1 MNRHRSGRACVQAEG
16 LGHPAARILAR
27 ERPTHSTRSTRPN
40 ACASPLVG
48 VLAAVAL
55 LAGCGSLP
63 TLEGRPVSTAI
74 PADAGTRLHEAIGP
88 LVDAN
93 PGLTGIHSLG
103 DGREAFAA
111 RVALAEVAERSL
123 DVQYYIWHGD
133 VSGRLMFEALRRAA
147 DRGVRVRLLLDD
159 NNTKGLDP
167 TLAAL
172 DAHPNVEVRLFNPF
186 PNRSNRI
193 LGYATD
199 FGRLNRRMHNK
210 SFTADGVATIVGGRN
225 VGDEY
230 FAAGE
235 GIGFLDL
242 DVIAIGA
249 VVPEVAKSFDAYW
262 SSQSAYPVDRI
273 VPAAAPGDLEALA
286 ARGRETLESAAGA
299 AYFESVRQT
308 EFVRRVLKGE
318 LEWDWSRAHLVVDD
332 PAKGLN
338 RAQRKD
344 YLTSSLE
351 HVVGPAQREVHV
363 VSPYFVPMKEGVEA
377 FAALEA
383 RGVQVVVLTNA
394 LEATDV
400 AAVHAGYA
408 KRRRALLVAGV
419 ELYELKRS
427 AVPTPVGGAVEQ
439 RMFSGSG
446 SGGGGARADGAPGGS
461 AAGSSGGASLHA
473 KTFAVDRD
481 RVFVGSFNFDPRSA
495 ALNTEMGLVL
505 HSPALAS
512 RLADAFEDGIPRASY
527 EVRLAPDGRSLLW
540 VERAA
545 DGETVHTTEPGTTGF
560 QRFAVGTMALLP
572 IDWLL

>member
-1 MNRHRSGRACVQAEG
+1 VRRVRGCGLSAVEIVPSARRHPPAHRAS
-16 LGHPAARILAR
+16 R
-27 ERPTHSTRSTRPN
+27 
-40 ACASPLVG
+40 
-48 VLAAVAL
+48 LAAALAGLVL

-63 TLEGRPVSTAI
+63 TLDGRPESTAI
-74 PADAGTRLHEAIGP
+74 PAAAGTPLHDGIEP
-88 LVDAN
+88 LLRAN
-93 PGLTGIHSLG
+93 PGLTGIHPLQ

-147 DRGVRVRLLLDD
+147 ERGVRVRLLLDD

-186 PNRSNRI
+186 PNRSNRV

-249 VVPEVAKSFDAYW
+249 VVPQVAKSFDDYW
-262 SSQSAYPVDRI
+262 RSESSYPADRI
-273 VPAAAPGDLEALA
+273 VAPATPAELEAFA
-286 ARGRETLESAAGA
+286 ARGRETLESPEGSS
-299 AYFESVRQT
+299 YVESVRRT
-308 EFVRRVLKGE
+308 EFVMRVVNGE
-318 LEWDWSRAHLVVDD
+318 LDWSWSRAQLVVDD
-332 PAKGLN
+332 PAKGLD

-344 YLTSSLE
+344 YLMSSLE

-363 VSPYFVPMKEGVEA
+363 VSPYFVPMKQGVEA
-377 FAALEA
+377 FSALEA
-383 RGVQVVVLTNA
+383 RGVQVVVLTNS

-408 KRRRALLVAGV
+408 KRRRALLLAGV

-427 AVPTPVGGAVEQ
+427 AAPMPVTGAVEQ
-439 RMFSGSG
+439 RLFTGSGGSGSG
-446 SGGGGARADGAPGGS
+446 SRAGGS
-461 AAGSSGGASLHA
+461 GDGGSGGSSVGSSGGSSLHA

-505 HSPALAS
+505 HSPELAS
-512 RLADAFEDGIPRASY
+512 LLAKAFEGDIPGASY
-527 EVRLAPDGRSLLW
+527 QVKLAPDGRSLQW
-540 VERAA
+540 IER
-545 DGETVHTTEPGTTGF
+545 DGDRETVHTTEPGTTGL